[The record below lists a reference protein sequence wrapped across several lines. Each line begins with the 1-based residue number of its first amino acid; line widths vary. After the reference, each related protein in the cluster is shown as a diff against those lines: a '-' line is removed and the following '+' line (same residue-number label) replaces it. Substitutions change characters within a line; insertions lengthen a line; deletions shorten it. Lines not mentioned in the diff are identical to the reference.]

1 MYNVNLY
8 CKVDLSVVQRDELA
22 KARSILTD
30 LADDIEKVDHNNYM
44 VDQFRDTAVMLNTIL
59 LGEAF

>member
-22 KARSILTD
+22 KTRSILTD